1 MCGIFGLLV
10 PASTAFESSEL
21 RRSLDRLFR
30 LSESRGKEAAGLA
43 LRTGDQIR
51 VYKRNVPASQF
62 LRETRYRQLFRQ
74 GLFASDAPIAAI
86 GHSRLVTNGSEEI
99 HRNNQPVIT
108 ADTVGIHN
116 GIIVNA
122 DPLWQT
128 FDHLERQS
136 EVDSEVLFQLIRHF
150 VDHGASLGDATL
162 QTFQQSTGQ
171 ASIAALF
178 ADFDRLLL
186 YTNNGSLYVAT
197 HPNNEIFLF
206 ASERH
211 ILDRMVAKSPVMLRF
226 GQLDIRKVPPGE
238 GMVIDLTNLQRQSLQ
253 DDDSTPRGEG
263 GLSIVD
269 VLQEA
274 GEVPVVESFEIQEQQ
289 FPAELEEAFEACHQ
303 AIAHLRRCQRC
314 LLPETMPFLIFDE
327 AEVCNYCHGY
337 QPNEIRP
344 RQELEELLRPLRQ
357 QGGDSN
363 CLLGIS
369 GGRDSSYALH
379 VLVEELGLRPVTF
392 TYDWGMVTD
401 LARRNVSRMVGAL
414 GIEHILV
421 SADIKRKRDN
431 IRKNV
436 SAWLTKPDLGIIPL
450 FMAGDKQYFYH
461 ANRIKKQLGVD
472 TTFLGENLLE
482 RTDFKTGYCGIPPA
496 REDDDRVYVLNAGSQ
511 ARMLMYYGQQYLSH
525 RPYLNSSMF
534 DTAFAYASYYLI
546 DRDYINLY
554 RYVPWEETS
563 LEKTL
568 LDGYDWE
575 TANDT
580 RSTWRIGDGTAA
592 FYNYIYYMVG
602 GFSENDTFRSNQI
615 REGQISRDEA
625 MEKVRIENRP
635 RYETMKWYCDTI
647 GIDFLAAVRRIH
659 EIPRHYPM

>member
-10 PASTAFESSEL
+10 PATTTFRSSEL
-21 RRSLDRLFR
+21 RRALDRLFR

-43 LRTGDQIR
+43 LSAGEEIR
-51 VYKRNVPASQF
+51 VYKRNVPATQF
-62 LRETRYRQLFRQ
+62 LREERYRRLFRDDHVRVERP
-74 GLFASDAPIAAI
+74 LAAI

-99 HRNNQPVIT
+99 HRNNQPVIC
-108 ADTVGIHN
+108 ADSVGIHN
-116 GIIVNA
+116 GIIVNV
-122 DPLWQT
+122 DDLWPRYA
-128 FDHLERQS
+128 HLERQS
-136 EVDSEVLFQLIRHF
+136 EVDSEIIFQLIRHF
-150 VDHGASLGDATL
+150 VDGGSTLGQATL
-162 QTFQQSTGQ
+162 RTFEESQGQ

-178 ADFDRLLL
+178 ADFQRLLL

-197 HPNNEIFLF
+197 HPRNEIFLF

-211 ILDRMVAKSPVMLRF
+211 ILDQMVAKSPVLLRF
-226 GQLDIRKVPPGE
+226 GQLAIRKVPPGE
-238 GMVIDLTNLQRQSLQ
+238 GWVVDLATLERRPLE
-253 DDDSTPRGEG
+253 DDDSRPSAETTS
-263 GLSIVD
+263 SIVD
-269 VLQEA
+269 VLQAA
-274 GEVPVVESFEIQEQQ
+274 GEVPEVEPFEIIPQQ
-289 FPAELEEAFEACHQ
+289 FPAKLEETFEACHQ

-314 LLPETMPFLIFDE
+314 LLPETMPFLVFDE
-327 AEVCNYCHGY
+327 AGVCNYCHGY
-337 QPNEIRP
+337 QRNEIRP
-344 RQELEELLRPLRQ
+344 RNELEDLLTPLRRR
-357 QGGDSN
+357 GGDAN

-379 VLVEELGLRPVTF
+379 VLVKELGLRPVTF

-401 LARRNVSRMVGAL
+401 LARRNVSRMVGSL

-421 SADIKRKRDN
+421 SADIRRKRDN

-436 SAWLTKPDLGIIPL
+436 SAWLRKPDLGIIPL

-472 TTFLGENLLE
+472 QTFLGENLLE

-511 ARMLMYYGQQYLSH
+511 ARMLSYYGRQYLSH
-525 RPYLNSSMF
+525 RPYLNRSIF

-554 RYVPWEETS
+554 RYVPWDEAT
-563 LEKTL
+563 LERTL
-568 LDGYDWE
+568 LEDYDWE

-580 RSTWRIGDGTAA
+580 QSTWRIGDGTAA
-592 FYNYIYYMVG
+592 FYNYIYYLVG

-615 REGQISRDEA
+615 REGHIGRDEA
-625 MEKVRIENRP
+625 LDKVRTENRP

-647 GIDFLAAVRRIH
+647 GIDFLAAVRCIH